1 MTYPKPKSD
10 SHNERYL
17 KTDSLQSEIKKHTI
31 RGGAIV
37 LLTQV
42 MKFLLQIGSTAV
54 LARLLI
60 PEDYGL
66 LGMVT
71 VVISFASLFKDL
83 GLSNATIQKSE
94 VTQQQVSTLFWI
106 NFAVSCL
113 IAVLVGILAPAVSW
127 FYQEKKLT
135 DITLALASTFILGG
149 LSIQH
154 QALLTRQMQFWSLAK
169 IEIISMTLGVISAI
183 LTAWRGWGYWALVMM
198 PIISATVNA
207 AGVWLVCGW
216 RPSQP
221 VAHSGVRSMLIFGS
235 NLTGANIVNYFSRN
249 LDNILIARFWGSQQ
263 LGLYAKAYQLV
274 LLPVQQ
280 INAPISSV
288 VLPVLSRL
296 KDEPQRY
303 KKYYY
308 KAVLLIATIGMPI
321 VFFLMATVDQV
332 ILLVLGEQWLE
343 VIPIFRF
350 LMPAAFNSTIA
361 VGLGWVCQSLNK
373 ADRFFLWGIISSI
386 MNIVSFIIGIRWGA
400 IGVAAAYGAS
410 QPIQLVAGF
419 IYCFK
424 GTPLSP
430 RELAHNLSKPFLAS
444 LGALSIIIASNH
456 FHLLNRLS
464 MLTAFLTNSIV
475 FALFYLG
482 IWLILPNGR
491 TMIIEIL
498 SLLKSMGAQKTN

>member
-1 MTYPKPKSD
+1 
-10 SHNERYL
+10 
-17 KTDSLQSEIKKHTI
+17 LQSEIKKHTI

-207 AGVWLVCGW
+207 SGVWLVCGW

-321 VFFLMATVDQV
+321 VFFLMATIDQV